1 MTTPLRIAV
10 IGAGAFGRQHIERLT
25 KEKLCALAGLADP
38 APAARDVAA
47 SLGVPWR
54 ADAADLLDAVKP
66 DGVIVATPNALHVP
80 VGLACVARKLPM
92 LVEKPI
98 AETVAGA
105 RELVDAAERAGVTLM
120 VGHHRRYNP
129 IIARARAI
137 VQEGRL
143 GRLTAVTALW
153 LVKKPDP
160 YFETA
165 WRREKGG
172 GPILINLIHDID
184 DLRFIAGEIT
194 EVSAFTANA
203 ARGFP
208 VEDSAAIALRF
219 AGGAIGTITVS
230 DAVAAPWNWE
240 IASGEYAMYAHED
253 ENCYLF
259 AGTEGALAVPRME
272 LWRYPGERGWT
283 SPLARERIMLEPVDP
298 QVAQLRHFCRVI
310 GGTEAP
316 LITGA
321 DAARTLA
328 ATLAVRRSAETGR
341 AVALDGPDPA

>member
-1 MTTPLRIAV
+1 MTAALRIAV
-10 IGAGAFGRQHIERLT
+10 IGAGAFGRQHIERIA
-25 KEKLCALAGLADP
+25 KEPLCSLAGVADP
-38 APAARDVAA
+38 AASAKDLAA
-47 SLGVPWR
+47 SHGVPWR
-54 ADAADLLDAVKP
+54 EKATDLLDEVKP
-66 DGVIVATPNALHVP
+66 DAVIVATPNALHVP
-80 VGLACVARKLPM
+80 VGLACAARRLPM
-92 LVEKPI
+92 LIEKPI

-105 RELVDAAERAGVTLM
+105 RELVDAADRAGVPLL

-153 LVKKPDP
+153 LVRKPDP

-194 EVSAFTANA
+194 DVSAFTANA

-240 IASGEYAMYAHED
+240 IASGEYAMYARED

-272 LWRYPGERGWT
+272 LWRYPGDRGWT
-283 SPLARERIMLEPVDP
+283 SPLARERIALQPVDP
-298 QVAQLRHFCRVI
+298 QVAQLRHFCRVVA
-310 GGTEAP
+310 GTEQP

-328 ATLAVRRSAETGR
+328 ATLAVHRSAASGR
-341 AVALDGPDPA
+341 SVALRDFDQS

>member
-1 MTTPLRIAV
+1 MTKLRIAV
-10 IGAGAFGRQHIERLT
+10 IGAGAFGRQHVARIAASADCT
-25 KEKLCALAGLADP
+25 LAGVADP
-38 APAARDVAA
+38 APAAQALAA
-47 SLGVPWR
+47 EHGVPWR
-54 ADAADLLDAVKP
+54 AAAEDLLDAVKP

-80 VGLACVARKLPM
+80 VALACAARKLPM
-92 LVEKPI
+92 LVEMPI
-98 AETVAGA
+98 AESVDGAARIVA
-105 RELVDAAERAGVTLM
+105 AADQAGVPVL

-160 YFETA
+160 YFQTA

-184 DLRFIAGEIT
+184 DLRFVAGEIT
-194 EVSAFTANA
+194 TVSAFAANA

-208 VEDSAAIALRF
+208 VEDSVAIALRF
-219 AGGAIGTITVS
+219 ASGALGTITAS

-283 SPLARERIMLEPVDP
+283 SRLARETVALEPVDP
-298 QVAQLRHFCRVI
+298 QLRQLAHFCAVI
-310 GGTEAP
+310 RGRETP
-316 LITGA
+316 VITGA

-328 ATLAVRRSAETGR
+328 ATLAIHEAAQSGR
-341 AVALDGPDPA
+341 VVTLS